1 MRKLGINC
9 GNYKGLDPIASIPYI
24 KDAGFDC
31 VFSGY
36 TTDEYA
42 GRLAETIANAGLVY
56 DTIHSPFKNINDM
69 WRAGE
74 CGEVMLKTLTD
85 CLDTCAHY

>member
-9 GNYKGLDPIASIPYI
+9 GNYKGLDPIESIPYI

-36 TTDEYA
+36 TPMNTRDD
-42 GRLAETIANAGLVY
+42 L
-56 DTIHSPFKNINDM
+56 PKP
-69 WRAGE
+69 
-74 CGEVMLKTLTD
+74 
-85 CLDTCAHY
+85 